1 MMQIVVDAS
10 TTDEVGYFVCPAKRN
25 PTVLSIV
32 VIRTAK
38 NDDLL
43 GEWCRG
49 RNREKK
55 NSLSCVASSRDN
67 YTTQK
72 TLSLSSK
79 DQSQNQSKNSVAID
93 LLTQLV
99 DNVLTWRS
107 HWGHLE
113 WKSGY
118 YVSVKKK
125 GKICIL
131 YHIWFW
137 FRVLFV
143 TKGQQLRKDDGYPG
157 FMCEIRMLAQWGCG
171 FTIGESSILPFL
183 IIYVQLQRKPLLI
196 SGSISQLLHL
206 LQIEWMDM

>member
-1 MMQIVVDAS
+1 MMQIVVDAIS

-43 GEWCRG
+43 GERCRG

-55 NSLSCVASSRDN
+55 NSLSGVASSRDN

-99 DNVLTWRS
+99 DNVLT
-107 HWGHLE
+107 
-113 WKSGY
+113 
-118 YVSVKKK
+118 
-125 GKICIL
+125 
-131 YHIWFW
+131 
-137 FRVLFV
+137 
-143 TKGQQLRKDDGYPG
+143 
-157 FMCEIRMLAQWGCG
+157 
-171 FTIGESSILPFL
+171 
-183 IIYVQLQRKPLLI
+183 
-196 SGSISQLLHL
+196 
-206 LQIEWMDM
+206 